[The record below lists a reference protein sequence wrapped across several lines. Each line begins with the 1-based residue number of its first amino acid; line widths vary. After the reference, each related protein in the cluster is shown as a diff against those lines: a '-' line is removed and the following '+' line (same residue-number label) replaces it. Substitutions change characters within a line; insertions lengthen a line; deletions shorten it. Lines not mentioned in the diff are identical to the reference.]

1 MKSHKGSNV
10 CYGIL
15 LIFGLFFMQSS
26 FAQTKSNVLVQG
38 KIVDADNTEIV
49 GAVVKIKDRSVG
61 TVTDAKGHFSINVGV
76 GEVLEFSYL
85 GYRPK
90 SLKITN
96 AQRNLVIKLE
106 EDAVL
111 LDNVVV
117 IGYGTNSKEKLTGSV
132 ATVGTADFKNRP
144 ITDVSIALQGKVPG
158 MQVTQLSGQPG
169 DDGSS
174 INIRGIGTLNDSSP
188 LIIIDGFESSFDKVD
203 PKDIESIS
211 VLKDAASAAIYGN
224 KAANGVILITTKKGK
239 SGKLSVEYNGY
250 FAIQNVTRF
259 PDLLGSVDF
268 MELYN
273 EARMNSGLQPAYS
286 EEWIDHFRKGDNP
299 GVYPD
304 RNWAD
309 FYFKPAPQHNHYLKV
324 NGGTEQLTY
333 TFSVGYLDQD
343 GILDGTSY
351 QKYSFRSNVTS
362 SLFDNKLKIGTN
374 LSGYKGLR
382 TDLVNGTEGTLS
394 HIIQMQP
401 MVTAKM
407 EGYGWTSWFYDDAVK
422 EAGGSKD
429 FDKTNFNGNFNLQWQ
444 ITPQLKLEG
453 AVNYDINHEFIRTY
467 APNATLY
474 AVETGSNGEQTIGKI
489 NTVESWIKE
498 SAQQQFSLS
507 SYATLNYWFN
517 IHEDHHLKFLA
528 GAQQSEW
535 KDKFYWTERKRLTAD
550 LPTLEVGDPTTQK
563 NGGWESEVKSL
574 SLFGRFNYDY
584 KNKYLFEANI
594 RYDGSSKF
602 ATGHK
607 WGTFP
612 SFSTG
617 WRISEENFM
626 KDHIRWIDELK
637 LRASWG
643 QLGNEKIW
651 SSYAGTDILS
661 VGSANYVWNNQMY
674 TGSALAYVANKD
686 LSWETTTQWNLGLDL
701 TLFKSLNFSG
711 DFYIKETSDILM
723 QLPVSSTFGFTEDP
737 WQNAGKVRNIGAE
750 FSVSYSK
757 MITRALELNGGFN
770 LSFNKN
776 EILDL
781 KGLSPILDDSKGIL
795 LQEGKPINT
804 LYGYEVEGIYQSDK
818 EIHNHLVTFDR
829 FGNVVNSYSGLIA
842 APGDIRF
849 KDQNGDG
856 IIDKDNDRVALGNPS
871 PDFMYSFNLGAKYK
885 GFDFTA
891 FFQGV
896 AGGRGWSM
904 GELVSP
910 FFNGYNSAGWM
921 IKRWTPD
928 APNNTYQRV
937 YIDNQ
942 RATIKSEYY
951 VEDMSYL
958 RLKNVE
964 LGYTFPVV
972 WMNKIGMTGA
982 RVFVSGQNLL
992 TITAYKGFDPERA
1005 GVKSSNIYDYPLVK
1019 TFTFGINLTF

>member
-498 SAQQQFSLS
+498 SAQQQSSLS

-910 FFNGYNSAGWM
+910 FFNGYKSAGWM

>member
-498 SAQQQFSLS
+498 SAQQQSSLS

-750 FSVSYSK
+750 FSVSYSN

>member
-498 SAQQQFSLS
+498 SAQQQSSLS

-517 IHEDHHLKFLA
+517 IHEGHHLKFLA

-910 FFNGYNSAGWM
+910 FFNGYNCAGWM

>member
-498 SAQQQFSLS
+498 SAQQQSSLS

-871 PDFMYSFNLGAKYK
+871 LDFMYSFNLGAKYK

-972 WMNKIGMTGA
+972 WMSKIGMTGA

>member
-498 SAQQQFSLS
+498 SAQQQSSLS
-507 SYATLNYWFN
+507 RYPTLNYWFN

>member
-211 VLKDAASAAIYGN
+211 IFKDAASAAIYGN

-498 SAQQQFSLS
+498 SAQQQSSLS

>member
-498 SAQQQFSLS
+498 SAQQQSSLS

-535 KDKFYWTERKRLTAD
+535 KDKFYWTERKRLT
-550 LPTLEVGDPTTQK
+550 DPTTQK

>member
-111 LDNVVV
+111 LDNAVV

-498 SAQQQFSLS
+498 SAQQQSSLS

-661 VGSANYVWNNQMY
+661 VDSANYVWNNQMY

>member
-467 APNATLY
+467 APNAILY

-498 SAQQQFSLS
+498 SAQQQSSLS

-517 IHEDHHLKFLA
+517 IHEGHHLKFLA

>member
-498 SAQQQFSLS
+498 SAQQQSSLS

-856 IIDKDNDRVALGNPS
+856 IIDKDNDRVSLGNLS